1 MMRAPAALLSV
12 IGLTAVLGCHW
23 QSDRNPAAPTAVPA
37 LTAVTPAQASVG
49 DPIALTGSA
58 FTASNNSIRIGPGY
72 LHGMASSGGTSL
84 TFTLPSALSPC
95 PPWAQVCIT
104 LAVLV
109 TPGTYQVAV
118 VNANGTSNELPLQ
131 VVAR

>member
-1 MMRAPAALLSV
+1 VRALAALSLA
-12 IGLTAVLGCHW
+12 IGLTNFLACHGR
-23 QSDRNPAAPTAVPA
+23 SDRNPSAPTAVPV
-37 LTAVTPAQASVG
+37 LTAVMPAQASVG

-58 FTASNNSIRIGPGY
+58 FTASNNAIRIGPGY
-72 LHGMASSGGTSL
+72 LQGTASSGGTSV

-95 PPWAQVCIT
+95 APWTQVCIT